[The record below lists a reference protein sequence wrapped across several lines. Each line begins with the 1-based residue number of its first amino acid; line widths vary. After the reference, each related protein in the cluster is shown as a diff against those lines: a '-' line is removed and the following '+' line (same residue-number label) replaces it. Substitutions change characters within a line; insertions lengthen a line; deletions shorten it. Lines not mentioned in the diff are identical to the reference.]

1 MNVTDGQTDTARWH
15 RSRAMNS
22 VAPQKLGAVA
32 TWVVFKPIAP
42 RAPHNKQKH
51 FRLCCRFSIRSSA
64 FVLKHLTLSHVIIKC
79 NQVHLGAVLWSLVWV
94 GLGNLQAVVLTLTV
108 YFWTYNEDRADELM
122 FLCNSTHADNTVFV
136 YKSLNLYFVVYWL
149 YIIGRWIDF

>member
-1 MNVTDGQTDTARWH
+1 MY
-15 RSRAMNS
+15 
-22 VAPQKLGAVA
+22 LYGA
-32 TWVVFKPIAP
+32 KNQGHDAP
-42 RAPHNKQKH
+42 RRGALRQDKRRGPVPTTHTAPDFRALNFTAAATKQ
-51 FRLCCRFSIRSSA
+51 LQSSA

-108 YFWTYNEDRADELM
+108 YFWTYNEDRADELL